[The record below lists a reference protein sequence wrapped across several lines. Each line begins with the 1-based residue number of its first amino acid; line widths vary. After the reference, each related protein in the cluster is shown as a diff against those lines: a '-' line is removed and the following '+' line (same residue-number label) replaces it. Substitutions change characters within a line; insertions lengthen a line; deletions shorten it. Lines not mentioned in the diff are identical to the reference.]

1 MTSNNIVAAIAY
13 LNVDICDVNI
23 GMPKSLAK
31 ALVCITFFRRS
42 EGISNNNLSVCDFY
56 SPTHWDVKSSCIIS
70 VKKLLHFALLNFAS
84 KSCHILSQK
93 VVTFRVKKLLHF
105 VLKFVTFRV
114 DVTICVN
121 CYISVAVVS
130 AISFWWFWWFRFG
143 GFVLVFRVLA
153 HARESDY

>member
-31 ALVCITFFRRS
+31 ALVCITFFGRS
-42 EGISNNNLSVCDFY
+42 EGIINNNLSVCDFY

-84 KSCHILSQK
+84 FCVAK
-93 VVTFRVKKLLHF
+93 FRVKKLSHF
-105 VLKFVTFRV
+105 ESKS
-114 DVTICVN
+114 
-121 CYISVAVVS
+121 CYIS
-130 AISFWWFWWFRFG
+130 R
-143 GFVLVFRVLA
+143 
-153 HARESDY
+153 